1 MPPPTTP
8 KIVATLLARLD
19 QWSVEFAIRAA
30 LEWCDEI
37 VIGIHEPGG
46 KVLDP
51 TWNIIA
57 RLTASPEIARK
68 IDVVALTDETWD
80 EMNMRQRLL
89 ARARELSA
97 THIAIVDADEAVT
110 ADLIPSIRELVLA
123 LKPCET
129 LEVPMV
135 SPHHGGSKAGACL
148 DMARVDGVFASA
160 RITLA
165 FGDDPS
171 LAWQNAADGY
181 CYHNRPPRG
190 ITQRSNLQT
199 ASKTSGVFHLQYAT
213 LQRLGAKAAFY
224 KITERMKFPDRDESQ
239 PGPLNHK
246 YDWTLRDEGEEYVPI
261 PASAWAYPFGDG
273 RNLVDLAEIAWQA
286 WACSVLVKRVGPEA
300 LNGLDLHEWSWVM
313 CTPETMPGYAG
324 TF

>member
-1 MPPPTTP
+1 MPSP

-19 QWSVEFAIRAA
+19 QWSIELAIHAA

-37 VIGIHEPGG
+37 VIGLHEPGG
-46 KVLDP
+46 KALDP
-51 TWNIIA
+51 TWKIIA
-57 RLTASPEIARK
+57 RLLESDPTISSR
-68 IDVVALTDETWD
+68 IDVLALTDETWD

-89 ARARELSA
+89 ARARELNA

-110 ADLIPSIRELVLA
+110 ADLIADILGTVLK

-135 SPHHGGSKAGACL
+135 SPHHGASKGGTCL
-148 DMARVDGVFASA
+148 DFARTDGVFASA

-171 LAWQNAADGY
+171 LSWQNAADGY
-181 CYHNRPPRG
+181 CYHNRPPKG
-190 ITQRSNLQT
+190 IAQRTNLET
-199 ASKTSGVFHLQYAT
+199 RSSLSGVFHLQYAS
-213 LQRLGAKAAFY
+213 LQRLGAKAAYY
-224 KITERMKFPDRDESQ
+224 KIVERMKFPDRDESQ

-246 YDWTLRDEGEEYVPI
+246 YDWTLRDQGEHYEKI
-261 PASAWAYPFGDG
+261 PDSAWKYPFGDG
-273 RNLVDLAEIAWQA
+273 RKLVDLAEVAWQA
-286 WACSVLVKRVGPEA
+286 YAVAKLIGRVDPKVIA
-300 LNGLDLHEWSWVM
+300 GLDLHEWAWKAI
-313 CTPETMPGYAG
+313 CTPETMPAWAG

>member
-1 MPPPTTP
+1 MPSP
-8 KIVATLLARLD
+8 KIVATMLARLD
-19 QWSVEFAIRAA
+19 HWSVEFAILAA

-37 VIGIHEPGG
+37 VIGLHEPGG
-46 KVLDP
+46 KSLDP
-51 TWNIIA
+51 TWKIIA
-57 RLTASPEIARK
+57 RLTANPEIAKRL
-68 IDVVALTDETWD
+68 DVVALIDETWD

-89 ARARELSA
+89 NRARELGA

-110 ADLIPSIRELVLA
+110 ADLIPDIRKHVLI
-123 LKPCET
+123 LGPCET

-135 SPHHGGSKAGACL
+135 SPHHGGSKGGACL

-171 LAWQNAADGY
+171 LSWQNAADGY
-181 CYHNRPPRG
+181 CYHNRPPKG
-190 ITQRSNLQT
+190 ITYRRNLQLGFQ
-199 ASKTSGVFHLQYAT
+199 TSGVFHLQYAT
-213 LQRLGAKAAFY
+213 LQRLGAKAVFY

-246 YDWTLRDEGEEYVPI
+246 YDWTLRDEGEEYIPI
-261 PASAWAYPFGDG
+261 PASSWSYSFGDG
-273 RNLVDLAEIAWQA
+273 RKLVDLAEVSWQA
-286 WACSVLVKRVGPEA
+286 WATSILVGRLDPKVIA
-300 LNGLDLHEWSWVM
+300 GLDLHEWAWKTLCDPKARPAWV
-313 CTPETMPGYAG
+313 G

>member
-1 MPPPTTP
+1 MPAP

-19 QWSVEFAIRAA
+19 QWSIELAIRVA

-37 VIGIHEPGG
+37 VIGMHEPGG
-46 KVLDP
+46 KALDP
-51 TWNIIA
+51 TWKIISK
-57 RLTASPEIARK
+57 LSPDLINR
-68 IDVVALTDETWD
+68 INVVALTDATWD

-89 ARARELSA
+89 ESARGCGA

-110 ADLIPSIRELVLA
+110 ADLIPDIREMVLK

-129 LEVPMV
+129 IEVPMV
-135 SPHHGGSKAGACL
+135 SPHHGASKGGACL
-148 DMARVDGVFASA
+148 DFARVDGVFASA

-171 LAWQNAADGY
+171 LSWQNAADGY
-181 CYHNRPPRG
+181 CYHNRPPKG
-190 ITQRSNLQT
+190 ITQRTNLQT
-199 ASKTSGVFHLQYAT
+199 RSAMSGVFHLQYAT

-224 KITERMKFPDRDESQ
+224 KLTERMKFPDRDESQ

-246 YDWTLRDEGEEYVPI
+246 YDWTLRDDGERYEKI
-261 PASAWAYPFGDG
+261 PDSAWAYPFGDG
-273 RNLVDLAEIAWQA
+273 RKMVDLGEIAWQA
-286 WACSVLVKRVGPEA
+286 WAISALVGRLDPKVIA
-300 LNGLDLHEWSWVM
+300 GLDIHEWAWKTLCDPKAGPAWV
-313 CTPETMPGYAG
+313 G